1 MAIAK
6 LWSDLISQIPLDL
19 VSSKL
24 ILNCLQNCCCKHSW
38 HYPQTVPP
46 KSNPAPKSHSQ
57 SRLDPLASSLSPT
70 DEILRA
76 NTFPEVTDLFCQ
88 LPLPIFF
95 YQPKDALL
103 VIRFHGIRSLRRKE
117 NSSQGSCQRLPVQ
130 LRYHKSFPKG
140 PEYPRSCSGI
150 LTPFLFNKW
159 PMIAHFEMEFPF
171 LLGSTNLCPTD
182 VHVEPFS
189 TSFFKVL
196 IWIYG
201 TTTNICTRGRF
212 TQAHAKGFTKTPT
225 PSCSSEL
232 CYLLWRLKIGTTL
245 QRHPF

>member
-150 LTPFLFNKW
+150 LTQFLFNKW

-171 LLGSTNLCPTD
+171 LLGSTNLSPLRSSK
-182 VHVEPFS
+182 FS
-189 TSFFKVL
+189 FEYLVLPPISAREAVSPRLTPKVSPRPPRPRALQSFA
-196 IWIYG
+196 IYSDG
-201 TTTNICTRGRF
+201 
-212 TQAHAKGFTKTPT
+212 
-225 PSCSSEL
+225 
-232 CYLLWRLKIGTTL
+232 
-245 QRHPF
+245 

>member
-1 MAIAK
+1 M
-6 LWSDLISQIPLDL
+6 
-19 VSSKL
+19 
-24 ILNCLQNCCCKHSW
+24 
-38 HYPQTVPP
+38 VPP

-57 SRLDPLASSLSPT
+57 SRLDPLASISAQQTKSLGP
-70 DEILRA
+70 ILSLKL
-76 NTFPEVTDLFCQ
+76 LFCQ
-88 LPLPIFF
+88 LPLPTFF

-117 NSSQGSCQRLPVQ
+117 NSSQGSCQCLPVQ
-130 LRYHKSFPKG
+130 LRYHKSCPKG

-159 PMIAHFEMEFPF
+159 PIIVHFEMEFPF
-171 LLGSTNLCPTD
+171 LLGSTNLCPTA

-196 IWIYG
+196 IWICG

-212 TQAHAKGFTKTPT
+212 TQAHAKGFHQDPHALVLVRALLFTLTAEDRHNAWA
-225 PSCSSEL
+225 PSILGASWFGRSVVTHS
-232 CYLLWRLKIGTTL
+232 LLGSNFHGH
-245 QRHPF
+245 HPAL